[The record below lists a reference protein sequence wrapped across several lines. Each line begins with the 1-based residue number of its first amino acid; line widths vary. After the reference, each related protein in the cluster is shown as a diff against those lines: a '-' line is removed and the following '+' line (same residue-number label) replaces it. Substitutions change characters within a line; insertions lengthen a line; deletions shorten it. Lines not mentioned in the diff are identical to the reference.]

1 MRGGS
6 WLYAHFREIGFTEDV
21 VRTDY
26 CFPSREVP
34 AARSYPATLITL
46 TISFLPF
53 GISAR

>member
-6 WLYAHFREIGFTEDV
+6 WLYAHFREMGFAEDV